1 MNRGESAASPVM
13 RQPSGNSAS
22 VRSADMLRDQAT
34 DLGDYL
40 MKDVAPQSMVDLIRR
55 VRGEYLEMP
64 G

>member
-1 MNRGESAASPVM
+1 
-13 RQPSGNSAS
+13 
-22 VRSADMLRDQAT
+22 MLRDQAT